1 MMGLSEEIIELR
13 GMARNFFEAELGPI
27 ASDIDKNDSFPG
39 FRDFWVKCGEMGFHG
54 ITAPEEYGGTDMGYL
69 AHTLIMEEMSRV
81 SGSIA
86 LSYGAHSNLC
96 INQIVRNGN
105 AEQREKYLPKLISGE
120 HVGALA
126 MSETGAGSDVMS
138 MKIRADKKGDHYIL
152 NGSKMWITNGPIA
165 DTMIIYAK
173 TDLNVKASHGITAF
187 LVEGDAEGFS
197 VAQRLDKLG
206 IRGSPTGELVFEN
219 TPVHESNIL
228 GGVGKGAYVLMSGLN
243 LERLVLSG
251 GPVGLMQAACDVAIP
266 YAHDRKQF
274 DKPIGHFQLIQG
286 KMADM
291 YTRLSACRAYLYNVA
306 KAADEG
312 HFNNADCAGII
323 LYTAENATQVCLD
336 AIQILGGN
344 GYINDYPTGRF
355 LRDAKLYEIGAGTS
369 EVRRLIIG
377 GHFNN
382 MFR

>member
-1 MMGLSEEIIELR
+1 MNRISVGLLRSGRNGAFRLSRSMSSIPVDDKLMGLSEEMIELR
-13 GMARNFFEAELGPI
+13 GMARNFFETELGPI
-27 ASDIDKNDSFPG
+27 ASEIDKNDSFPG

-54 ITAPEEYGGTDMGYL
+54 ITSPEEYGGTNMGYL

-173 TDLNVKASHGITAF
+173 TDLNAKPSHGVTAF
-187 LVEGDAEGFS
+187 LVDGDAEGFS

-206 IRGSPTGELVFEN
+206 IRGRYF
-219 TPVHESNIL
+219 
-228 GGVGKGAYVLMSGLN
+228 
-243 LERLVLSG
+243 RLL
-251 GPVGLMQAACDVAIP
+251 L
-266 YAHDRKQF
+266 
-274 DKPIGHFQLIQG
+274 
-286 KMADM
+286 
-291 YTRLSACRAYLYNVA
+291 
-306 KAADEG
+306 
-312 HFNNADCAGII
+312 
-323 LYTAENATQVCLD
+323 LD
-336 AIQILGGN
+336 NKFI
-344 GYINDYPTGRF
+344 
-355 LRDAKLYEIGAGTS
+355 
-369 EVRRLIIG
+369 
-377 GHFNN
+377 
-382 MFR
+382 